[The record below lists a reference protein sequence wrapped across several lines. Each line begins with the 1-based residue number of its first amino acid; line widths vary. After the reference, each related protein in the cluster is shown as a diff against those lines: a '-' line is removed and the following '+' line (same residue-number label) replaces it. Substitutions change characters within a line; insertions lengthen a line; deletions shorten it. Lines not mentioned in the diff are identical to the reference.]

1 MSNSDFSRDEE
12 AYKALGVKH
21 ALHDEA
27 LDKIK
32 FLTLFCSSIN
42 FIILSGP
49 TGVGKTHLLK
59 RLVLAIWEAFA
70 TLVQTVP
77 SCVPVLFTTA
87 VAHGARSFDF
97 KRLYR
102 DGLIG
107 LGDLFVDRRMAHGVR
122 RAGDVVV
129 DRVSTTTSEMRYAL
143 ECEFQERGTKF
154 WIIDEAQHI
163 LLGGKSGS
171 VVDQFDVL
179 KSIAQTSDIK
189 ILLCGT
195 YRLPEL
201 LRISGQVM
209 RRSSTV
215 QYNCYRSNVE
225 EELRQF
231 VSVAKTL
238 MSKLPVNGFPDAA
251 ANTDLFYGGS
261 LGCVGV
267 LKDWI
272 ARAWAAAHF
281 AGRSEIILDDF
292 LSTKIDNEALEQMID
307 EIAWGDAGH
316 GKLEWRLN
324 RNGKGTAKNVCR
336 KGKQAKGSTHPRRPG
351 ERNPTRDRVGPM
363 KPKTDGAA
371 SEGEE
376 KSDD

>member
-12 AYKALGVKH
+12 AYKKLAIKH
-21 ALHDEA
+21 RHHDEA
-27 LDKIK
+27 LDKMK
-32 FLTLFCSSIN
+32 FLTLFCSSID
-42 FIILSGP
+42 FIVLSGP

-59 RLVLAIWEAFA
+59 RLVLAIWQAFA
-70 TLVQTVP
+70 ELVRVEP

-87 VAHGARSFDF
+87 VAHGARNFDF

-107 LGDLFVDRRMAHGVR
+107 LGDLFVDRRLTHGVQR
-122 RAGDVVV
+122 TGGKVV
-129 DRVSTTTSEMRYAL
+129 DSVSTTTSEMRSAI
-143 ECEFQERGTKF
+143 EKEFKERKTRI

-179 KSIAQTSDIK
+179 KSIAQISNIK
-189 ILLCGT
+189 IVLCGT
-195 YRLPEL
+195 YQLPDL

-215 QYNCYRSNVE
+215 QYNRYRNTDKD
-225 EELRQF
+225 ELLQF
-231 VSVAKTL
+231 ASVAKSL
-238 MSKLPVNGFPDAA
+238 MSEVPVDTFPDAA
-251 ANTDLFYGGS
+251 ENAEFFHAGS

-272 ARAWAAAHF
+272 ARAWGAAHF
-281 AGRSEIILDDF
+281 ANRREITLVDF
-292 LSTKIDNEALEQMID
+292 ESTKIDDEALELMAD

-316 GKLEWRLN
+316 GRLEWRLQ
-324 RNGKGTAKNVCR
+324 RTCKADSRSARQKAK
-336 KGKQAKGSTHPRRPG
+336 KASHPPRPG
-351 ERNPTRDRVGPM
+351 ERNPARDPVGPM
-363 KPKTDGAA
+363 KPKPNERAGGT
-371 SEGEE
+371 GED
-376 KSDD
+376 SGD